1 MNSTMNST
9 MKRIVFCD
17 FDGTITTEETFVAL
31 LRQFTPD
38 LADTL
43 MAEIYAKRLTLREG
57 VRQMLTSI
65 RSEQYLAIVAFAQ
78 AKAIRP
84 GFDRFLDFLEA
95 NQVPFVLISG
105 GITVMVETVIGD
117 RKSRMAGIHAID
129 LDTQGEFLT
138 PISRFEA
145 GSEFV
150 AKVNV
155 MAEYPCDEAIAIGD
169 SITDLNMAM
178 AAPVVF
184 ARDRLATYLQ
194 EANKPYYAWEDFD
207 DIRQQLAKS
216 WGVTP

>member
-1 MNSTMNST
+1 

-38 LADTL
+38 LANEL
-43 MAEIYAKRLTLREG
+43 MPQIYDKQLTLREG
-57 VRQMLTSI
+57 VRRLLTSI
-65 RSEQYLAIVAFAQ
+65 RSDQYRAIVEFAQ
-78 AKAIRP
+78 SKTIRP
-84 GFDRFLDFLEA
+84 GFDRFLDFLETY
-95 NQVPFVLISG
+95 QVPFVLISG
-105 GITVMVETVIGD
+105 GVTVIVETVIGA
-117 RKSRMAGIHAID
+117 RKSRMAGLHAID
-129 LDTQGEFLT
+129 LDTSTEFLQ

-184 ARDRLATYLQ
+184 ARDRLAVYLA
-194 EANKPYYAWEDFD
+194 EAHKPYYSWDNFD
-207 DIRQQLAKS
+207 DIRQQLAQS